1 MGIKIELTDENLP
14 EIGAEYEISDEE
26 VEKIMKNPPAE
37 YREMKNKI
45 LWSISS
51 REDGGV
57 EVWPGSKG
65 CIVLHSEADAEWL
78 CERII
83 RSFRQNQSRL

>member
-65 CIVLHSEADAEWL
+65 CIVLHSEADAEWF

>member
-1 MGIKIELTDENLP
+1 MGIKIELTDEK
-14 EIGAEYEISDEE
+14 
-26 VEKIMKNPPAE
+26 VEKIMKNPPTE
-37 YREMKNKI
+37 YREMENKI
-45 LWSISS
+45 LWTISS

-65 CIVLHSEADAEWL
+65 CIVLRSEADAEWF